1 MNTHARSLATLA
13 VACAGFVAGPAPA
26 FAADSTLS
34 ACIGKQTGV
43 MRYTDAGTGCR
54 SGETLV
60 TWNVQGPQG
69 VPGPQG
75 PQGPT
80 GGQTMINA
88 VVNHD
93 GSIAASAVPPGAT
106 LTVARVAAGSFTV
119 NVTGLGS
126 SCPLP
131 MAMAYGTNANMSM
144 GGGHCFGGE
153 LSINIFNTLGTES
166 GFVLLVTAL
175 APPPAN
181 SRAAAAAARAPAV
194 TRFEPR

>member
-1 MNTHARSLATLA
+1 MHTRTLATLVTVA
-13 VACAGFVAGPAPA
+13 VACAGFAAGPAM
-26 FAADSTLS
+26 AADTTLR

-54 SGETLV
+54 SGESLV

-69 VPGPQG
+69 PAGP
-75 PQGPT
+75 
-80 GGQTMINA
+80 QTMINA

-93 GSIAASAVPPGAT
+93 GSLAAAGIPAGAT
-106 LTVARVAAGSFTV
+106 LTVTRVAPGSFQV
-119 NVTGLGS
+119 VVTGLGT

-144 GGGHCFGGE
+144 GGGSCFGGE
-153 LSINIFNTLGTES
+153 LSINIFNSAGTES

-175 APPPAN
+175 GPAPAN
-181 SRAAAAAARAPAV
+181 TRAAAAAARVPAV